1 MTRAFP
7 DLDLSRNNFITPRN
21 VMAPK
26 YERKRLW
33 INGAFQ
39 SRLLLRLVG
48 YLLFFVVVMWHTR
61 FVFELLPGLIDGKN
75 LRTGVS
81 GLYLEC
87 LGRQTP
93 FLLALLLIL
102 PAAVYDLLKF
112 SHRLAGPLYRCQ
124 QVMEEMAAGRAVPEF
139 EPRDGDHMP
148 EFFRAFNAL
157 IVQWNARVG
166 AESAAPRAD
175 GDGFD
180 HTAELVTRLDNGAR

>member
-1 MTRAFP
+1 
-7 DLDLSRNNFITPRN
+7 
-21 VMAPK
+21 MAPK

-48 YLLFFVVVMWHTR
+48 YLLLFVVVVWHTS
-61 FVFELLPGLIDGKN
+61 FVFELLPGLIDGNN
-75 LRTGVS
+75 LRNGIG

-102 PAAVYDLLKF
+102 PAALYDLLKF
-112 SHRLAGPLYRCQ
+112 SHRIAGPLYRCQ
-124 QVMEEMAAGRAVPEF
+124 KVMEAMTAGQTVPEF
-139 EPRDGDHMP
+139 APRDGDHMP

-166 AESAAPRAD
+166 AGSAAPAAD
-175 GDGFD
+175 GDGFG
-180 HTAELVTRLDNGAR
+180 HAVELITPLDNGAS